1 MYFAFYCEDAPD
13 SLEAR
18 LATRD
23 AHLANIKILDDLG
36 RVLLAGP
43 MPKVA
48 GKSPAE
54 VGFDG
59 SLIVADFDSQAEAEA
74 WINSDPYVAAGVF
87 KNIIVRPFV
96 KVFPEA

>member
-1 MYFAFYCEDAPD
+1 MYFAFYCEDVAD

-23 AHLANIKILDDLG
+23 AHLANLRILVDAG

-48 GKSPAE
+48 GASPAE

-59 SLIVADFDSQAEAEA
+59 SLIVADFDSQAEAEE
-74 WINSDPYVAAGVF
+74 WINNDPYIAAGVF
-87 KNIIVRPFV
+87 KNIITRPFV

>member
-1 MYFAFYCEDAPD
+1 MYFAFYCEDKPD
-13 SLEAR
+13 SLEQR
-18 LATRD
+18 LASRD
-23 AHLANIKILDDLG
+23 AHLANLRVLVDAG

-48 GKSPAE
+48 GASPAE

-74 WINSDPYVAAGVF
+74 WINSDPYIAAGVF
-87 KNIIVRPFV
+87 KSIITRPFV
-96 KVFPEA
+96 QVFPEA

>member
-1 MYFAFYCEDAPD
+1 MYFAFYCEDNPD

-23 AHLANIKILDDLG
+23 AHLANIKILDDSG

-48 GKSPAE
+48 GASPAE

-59 SLIVADFDSQAEAEA
+59 SLIVADFDSQADAEA
-74 WINSDPYVAAGVF
+74 WINDDPYVAAGVF
-87 KNIIVRPFV
+87 KNIITRPFV
-96 KVFPEA
+96 KVFPES

>member
-1 MYFAFYCEDAPD
+1 MYFAFYCEDVPD

-23 AHLANIKILDDLG
+23 AHLENLKALVDAGRILM
-36 RVLLAGP
+36 AGP

-48 GKSPAE
+48 GQSPAE

-59 SLIVADFDSQAEAEA
+59 SLIIADFDNQAEAEA
-74 WINSDPYVAAGVF
+74 WINNDPYVAAGVF
-87 KNIIVRPFV
+87 EKITTRPFV
-96 KVFPEA
+96 QVFPQA

>member
-1 MYFAFYCEDAPD
+1 MYFAFYCEDVPD

-23 AHLANIKILDDLG
+23 AHLANLMELVDAG

-48 GKSPAE
+48 GQSPAE

-59 SLIVADFDSQAEAEA
+59 SLIVADFDSQADAEA
-74 WINSDPYVAAGVF
+74 WIKKDPYIAAGVF
-87 KNIIVRPFV
+87 KNIITRPFV
-96 KVFPEA
+96 QVFPQS